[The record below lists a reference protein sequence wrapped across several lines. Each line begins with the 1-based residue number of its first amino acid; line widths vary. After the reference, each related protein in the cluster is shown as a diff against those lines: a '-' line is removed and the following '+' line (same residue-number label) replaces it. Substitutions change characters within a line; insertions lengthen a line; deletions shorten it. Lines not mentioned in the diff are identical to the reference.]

1 MIFAQYL
8 NSNST
13 TFFLEVFSV
22 GQQGA
27 VNSRRDGVSVIHYVC
42 LWCFIRLFRS
52 IYFAKKK
59 EKKKGRYTERA
70 IVGPDDDQ
78 KLENYVAP
86 LDLVVAEL
94 VHHLVRRLRVPAKVT
109 TCTVVDVR
117 ATLRSS
123 SVSVRWLRLASVTR
137 GTSRFGGRVLQHA
150 ILRLRY
156 APVHRL

>member
-1 MIFAQYL
+1 MIFAQNL

-22 GQQGA
+22 GQQRA

-59 EKKKGRYTERA
+59 KGKGRHTERA

-78 KLENYVAP
+78 KLKNDVAP

-123 SVSVRWLRLASVTR
+123 SVSVRRLHLASVTR
-137 GTSRFGGRVLQHA
+137 GTSRFGSRVLQHA

>member
-1 MIFAQYL
+1 MIFAQNL

-27 VNSRRDGVSVIHYVC
+27 VNSSVCSVRYT
-42 LWCFIRLFRS
+42 S
-52 IYFAKKK
+52 QKKK